1 MSKVSGSIVPIP
13 DKVNVNLTE
22 SNIKISGS
30 NGAVS
35 LSVHKDVELI
45 AERDQ
50 LLVQNTDDS
59 KQSKAMVGT
68 YKSLL
73 SNMIY
78 GVTIGYEKKLL
89 VVGVGYKVAV
99 NGNKLNMNIGYSHA
113 INYEARDGIT
123 ITTPNPTEIVIR
135 GADKQKVGQT
145 AAEIRSFRK
154 PEPYKGKGIRYEKE
168 VIILKE
174 TKKK

>member
-30 NGAVS
+30 NGEVS
-35 LSVHKDVELI
+35 FSVHKDVELTV
-45 AERDQ
+45 ERDQ
-50 LLVQNTDDS
+50 LLIQNTDDS

-78 GVTIGYEKKLL
+78 GVTVGYEKKLL

-113 INYEARDGIT
+113 INYEARNGIT
-123 ITTPNPTEIVIR
+123 ITAPNPTEIVIR

-145 AAEIRSFRK
+145 AAEIRSYRK
-154 PEPYKGKGIRYEKE
+154 PEPYKGKGIRYENE

>member
-30 NGAVS
+30 NGVVS
-35 LSVHKDVELI
+35 FSVHKDVELTV
-45 AERDQ
+45 ERDQ
-50 LLVQNTDDS
+50 LLIQNTDDS

-78 GVTIGYEKKLL
+78 GVTVGYEKKLL

-123 ITTPNPTEIVIR
+123 ITAPNPTEIVIR

-145 AAEIRSFRK
+145 AAEIRSYRK
-154 PEPYKGKGIRYEKE
+154 PEPYKGKGIRYENE

>member
-30 NGAVS
+30 NGEVS
-35 LSVHKDVELI
+35 FSVHKDVELTV
-45 AERDQ
+45 ERDQ
-50 LLVQNTDDS
+50 LLIQNTDDS

-78 GVTIGYEKKLL
+78 GVTVGYEKKLL

-113 INYEARDGIT
+113 INYEARNGIT
-123 ITTPNPTEIVIR
+123 ITTPIPTEIVIR

-145 AAEIRSFRK
+145 AAEIRSYRK
-154 PEPYKGKGIRYEKE
+154 PEPYKGKGIRYENE

>member
-1 MSKVSGSIVPIP
+1 MSKVSGSFVPIP

-30 NGAVS
+30 NGEVS
-35 LSVHKDVELI
+35 FSVHKDVGLTV
-45 AERDQ
+45 ERDQ
-50 LLVQNTDDS
+50 LLIQNTDDS

-78 GVTIGYEKKLL
+78 GVTVGYEKKLL

-123 ITTPNPTEIVIR
+123 ITAPNPTEIVIR

-145 AAEIRSFRK
+145 AAEIRSYRK
-154 PEPYKGKGIRYEKE
+154 PEPYKGKGIRYENE